1 MFSFVRSGAIVTG
14 ADLGE
19 SFCACAPSQLTRIMA
34 STTKAIPVFF
44 MAAVLLE
51 VRAFCAFTYPD
62 TAATRLVHFG
72 QWQLPKKSR
81 SALALPPPNP
91 DPSMPRL

>member
-14 ADLGE
+14 VDLGV
-19 SFCACAPSQLTRIMA
+19 SLCACAPSQLTRIMA

-51 VRAFCAFTYPD
+51 VRAFCAFIYLD
-62 TAATRLVHFG
+62 TATMCLVRI
-72 QWQLPKKSR
+72 L
-81 SALALPPPNP
+81 LIVIY
-91 DPSMPRL
+91 

>member
-1 MFSFVRSGAIVTG
+1 
-14 ADLGE
+14 
-19 SFCACAPSQLTRIMA
+19 
-34 STTKAIPVFF
+34 

-51 VRAFCAFTYPD
+51 VRAFCAFTYQD
-62 TAATRLVHFG
+62 TAAARLVHL
-72 QWQLPKKSR
+72 WRVEATEKIR